1 MAEEAPPLDGL
12 RVVEEASGLAATYA
26 GFLLAGLGADVVK
39 LEPAAARRASP
50 GEHVL
55 ARGKRSAALDP
66 GRADDVAARSA
77 LVAAADLLLTD
88 ESVAA
93 VAAPGGVV
101 HCDVTTWGRE
111 GHPRGLPRD
120 EALVAASTG
129 VQALQWSWSG
139 RPVWLVT
146 PVIGYMT
153 GLLAAL
159 GSAAALFARRRGAPA
174 QRLDVSAVEGAF
186 ALNSGTYVSG
196 AEHYASLS
204 SQGEPRGVYPTYGL
218 YQTADGWLFVGALTQ
233 AFWVKLMTVLERPDL
248 LAHPRLQVTPLA
260 FGLPEIR
267 ALVRRELE
275 PIFALRPTAAW
286 ERLFRDADIPCGPVQ
301 TREEFLRDS
310 EARALGLVVPV
321 DDPILGPTWQ
331 PGVIAD
337 FAATPLAPPRPARR
351 PGADTDAVRQEA
363 RAARREPRPRSAA
376 SPVTCLEGIRVLDLA
391 SFIAGPFCPMLLAD
405 LGAEVVKVE
414 SPDGD
419 PFRMAAFGFVGWNRG
434 KRSLVLDLKRPE
446 GNQVFLDLVRAAD
459 VVVENFRGGV
469 MERLGLGWETLS
481 EANPR
486 LVHTSITG
494 YGSAGPLA
502 SLPGFD
508 PVFQARSGLMQAQ
521 GGADEPVVHMIA
533 YNDYCAGALGAL
545 ATVAALLA
553 RERTGRGQRVDVSL
567 FRTAFID
574 QAAEMILHEGAPTTP
589 GGGRDFAGPAAC
601 RRIYASRDG
610 WLCVAAGTPDELA
623 ALARVAGVPVSPAT
637 PAEGAVADAIAR
649 ALAGLATGEAV
660 ERLATAGVPAAPCLA
675 FMDLLDDRW
684 LRARGSIAESVH
696 PSLGPLLMSGPFVR
710 FAATPCTLRR
720 SAPLLGAD
728 GAEVLAEI
736 GYAGARIA
744 ALVESGVVGRP
755 A

>member
-1 MAEEAPPLDGL
+1 MAEGAPPLDGL

-39 LEPAAARRASP
+39 LEAGAARRPTP
-50 GEHVL
+50 GAHVL
-55 ARGKRSAALDP
+55 ARGKRSATLDA
-66 GRADDVAARSA
+66 GRADDAATRSA

-93 VAAPGGVV
+93 VGAPAGVV
-101 HCDVTTWGRE
+101 HCDVTTWGRD

-159 GSAAALFARRRGAPA
+159 GSVAALFARRRGAPA
-174 QRLDVSAVEGAF
+174 QRLEVSAVEGAF

-204 SQGEPRGVYPTYGL
+204 AQGEPRGVYPTYGL

-260 FGLPEIR
+260 FGLAEIR
-267 ALVRRELE
+267 ALVRAELE
-275 PIFALRPTAAW
+275 PIFARRPTAAW

-301 TREEFLRDS
+301 TREEFLRDP
-310 EARALGLVVPV
+310 EARTLGLVVPV
-321 DDPILGPTWQ
+321 DDPVLGPTWQ
-331 PGVIAD
+331 PGVIAE
-337 FAATPLAPPRPARR
+337 FAATPLAPPRPAPP
-351 PGADTDAVRQEA
+351 PGADTDAVR
-363 RAARREPRPRSAA
+363 RETRNAHADAGPRTPTAPA
-376 SPVTCLEGIRVLDLA
+376 TCLEGIRVLDLA

-446 GNQVFLDLVRAAD
+446 GREVFLDLVRAAD

-469 MERLGLGWETLS
+469 MERLGLGWETLAG
-481 EANPR
+481 ANPR

-521 GGADEPVVHMIA
+521 GGVDEPVVHMIA

-545 ATVAALLA
+545 ATVAALMA

-567 FRTAFID
+567 FRTAFVD
-574 QAAEMILHEGAPTTP
+574 QAAEMLLHDGAPAKP
-589 GGGRDFAGPAAC
+589 GGGRDFPGPTAG
-601 RRIYASRDG
+601 RRIYACRDG
-610 WLCVAAGTPDELA
+610 WVCVAAGTSDEAA
-623 ALARVAGVPVSPAT
+623 ALGDVAGVPVSPDA
-637 PAEGAVADAIAR
+637 PAEGAVADAVAR
-649 ALAGLATGEAV
+649 VLAALATREAL
-660 ERLATAGVPAAPCLA
+660 ERLDAAGVPAAPCLA
-675 FMDLLDDRW
+675 FMDLLADPW
-684 LRARGSIAESVH
+684 LRARGSIAEAGH
-696 PSLGPLLMSGPFVR
+696 PSLGPLLMSGPFIR

-728 GAEVLAEI
+728 GADVLTEI
-736 GYAGARIA
+736 GYPAARIA
-744 ALVESGVVGRP
+744 ALVESGIVGPP